1 MKTNKIFALAILTL
15 AIFSQIAMI
24 SAQKEITYPNANPGT
39 SLTSSLVVQVLKYEP
54 YPVSAGEWFTVYLK
68 VENIGQEDAKNA
80 KFTLVPEYPF
90 SSTDTLVK
98 EYGTIFGTKHGY
110 YSGYPED
117 SSQVILKYRVKVAD
131 NAPEGT
137 SDLKLMI
144 QSNKNDPSGVSVT
157 TLLPIEVGKTKTD
170 FDVVMQ
176 DSTTQGTA
184 FAISNIGN
192 NDATAATVSIEPQD
206 NVNIT
211 GARSSIIGNLA
222 KGDFTTVSFQILPN
236 TNLNEVSVKIDYTD
250 TAGVRNTLIKKVP
263 VTIDSSFGN
272 LTNVKSAS
280 SSTKYYF
287 LIFGIILGMLILFV
301 YRKIKKK
308 K

>member
-1 MKTNKIFALAILTL
+1 METNKLFALAILTL

-263 VTIDSSFGN
+263 VSIDSSFGN
-272 LTNVKSAS
+272 LTNIKSAS
-280 SSTKYYF
+280 SSAKYYY
-287 LIFGIILGMLILFV
+287 LVFGIILGMLILFV

>member
-144 QSNKNDPSGVSVT
+144 QSNKNDPTGVSVT

-250 TAGVRNTLIKKVP
+250 TAGVRNTLIKKVS
-263 VTIDSSFGN
+263 VSIDSSFGN
-272 LTNVKSAS
+272 LNNVKSAS